1 MALFYQRDPS
11 LENYWRGIILFGA
24 NTATYK
30 FALGRS
36 LVDFANEEKE
46 FVTLDELA
54 APFSRHTCEHLKI
67 CDKQITQQ
75 SSPFIEACRKFNQN
89 DISFDQL
96 VNTTAKEGFRYV
108 LDRFHVL
115 DGQAIDRKFYEY
127 ERSGARRGVRIR
139 QELVDLATGPH
150 GLSLPSEI
158 EARWR
163 LVETAW
169 NLNLPPAALEVS
181 YDREEEKL
189 YIQRPERRESITACR
204 GALSGYQ
211 QGLCFY
217 CGGRISILS
226 GSPDLADVDHF
237 IPHKLKTDLAPKKVN
252 SVWNLVLACQ
262 GCNRGT
268 GGKFS
273 RLADPRFLVKVHT
286 RNEHYI
292 SSHHPLRETII
303 RQTGSSPRRRVK
315 FLNDIW
321 NDAYGLRPGVP
332 HWVPQ

>member
-11 LENYWRGIILFGA
+11 IEDYWRGIILFGS

-36 LVDFANEEKE
+36 LLDLANEDKE

-54 APFSRHTCEHLKI
+54 VPFSRHICEHLKI
-67 CDKQITQQ
+67 CDRQITQR
-75 SSPFIEACRKFNQN
+75 SSPFIEACRKFNRN
-89 DISFDQL
+89 EISSDEL
-96 VNTTAKEGFRYV
+96 INTTKKEGFRYV
-108 LDRFHVL
+108 LDRFPVL
-115 DGQAIDRKFYEY
+115 DGQAIDLKFYEY
-127 ERSGARRGVRIR
+127 ERSGDRRGVRLR
-139 QELVDLATGPH
+139 QELADLATGPH
-150 GLSLPSEI
+150 GLSLPAEI

-181 YDREEEKL
+181 YDREKEEL
-189 YIQRPERRESITACR
+189 YIQRPEHRKSITACR

-211 QGLCFY
+211 QGWCFY
-217 CGGRISILS
+217 CGGRISVLM

-237 IPHKLKTDLAPKKVN
+237 IPHKLKKNLAPRN
-252 SVWNLVLACQ
+252 INGVWNLVLACQ
-262 GCNRGT
+262 GCNRGPD
-268 GGKFS
+268 GKFS
-273 RLADPRFLVKVHT
+273 SLADIRFLKKIHT

-292 SSHHPLRETII
+292 SSHHPLKETII
-303 RQTGSSPRRRVK
+303 KQTGSSPRRRAK

-321 NDAYGLRPGVP
+321 NTADSLRPVT
-332 HWVPQ
+332 HWAPQ